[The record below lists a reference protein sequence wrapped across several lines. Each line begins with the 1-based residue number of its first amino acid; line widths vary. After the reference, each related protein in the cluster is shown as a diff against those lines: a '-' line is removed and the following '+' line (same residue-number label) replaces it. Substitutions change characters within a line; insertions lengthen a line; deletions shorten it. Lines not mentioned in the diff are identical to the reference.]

1 MTARFATEDEIK
13 HWNELI
19 LNNPDNGNVFQGQEF
34 ADQKAAAGW
43 KTQYIIV
50 GKVALTVLEKKIF
63 GFGNVWYASKG
74 PGVTNTNALQKL
86 IAPLSEFAKK
96 QGVFTIKIE
105 PEILRGPETLQ
116 KMTALGLTKTR
127 PIQPNFSTVVM
138 DIHKDLKTV
147 LSEMPQKGRYAIKRA
162 ERDGVT
168 TELVPATDE
177 NCKIMFEL
185 LRDTAVS
192 AGFGIRPA
200 EYYKT
205 YYQRYEKAGIGQLFF
220 AKYQGEIVAGAYA
233 LAFGHK
239 GTYKDGASIRRRTA
253 YGASHLLQ
261 WRVIEW
267 MKKKGVTVHDLCGA
281 PPVASIKDESHPH
294 YGLGV
299 FKTSF
304 NKEVTE
310 YVGAYEI
317 PVQPLKSKLW
327 TKFFEKLIRRVYY
340 KIHHE
345 SFY

>member
-1 MTARFATEDEIK
+1 MTVRFATQDEITK
-13 HWNELI
+13 WNNHI
-19 LNNPDNGNVFQGQEF
+19 LANPDAGNVFQGSEF
-34 ADQKAAAGW
+34 ADQKKLAGW
-43 KTQYIIV
+43 KTRYIFID
-50 GKVALTVLEKKIF
+50 KVALTVLEKSVFPLGK
-63 GFGNVWYASKG
+63 VWYAPKG
-74 PGVTNTNALQKL
+74 PGVTSLSALKKFIPEL
-86 IAPLSEFAKK
+86 IGFAKK
-96 QGVFTIKIE
+96 HGVFTIKIE
-105 PEILRGPETLQ
+105 PEILRSAKSLEV
-116 KMTALGLTKTR
+116 MTTLGLTKTR

-168 TELVPATDE
+168 TELVPATNE
-177 NCKIMFEL
+177 NCEIMFNL
-185 LRDTAVS
+185 LQGTALD
-192 AGFGIRPA
+192 AGFGIRSKN
-200 EYYKT
+200 YYKT

-220 AKYQGEIVAGAYA
+220 AKYEGEIVAGAYA

-239 GTYKDGASIRRRTA
+239 GTYKDGASIRKRTA

-281 PPVASIKDESHPH
+281 PPIASIKDAAHPH

-304 NKEVTE
+304 SKEVTE

-317 PVQPLKSKLW
+317 PVRPLKSKLW
-327 TKFFEKLIRRVYY
+327 TKFFEKLIRRIYY
-340 KIHHE
+340 KVHHE
-345 SFY
+345 SYY

>member
-1 MTARFATEDEIK
+1 MTVRFATQDEISD
-13 HWNELI
+13 WNSRI
-19 LNNPDNGNVFQGQEF
+19 LANPDDGNIFQGKEF
-34 ADQKAAAGW
+34 AEQKELAAW
-43 KTQYIIV
+43 KVQYVIS
-50 GKVALTVLEKKIF
+50 GKVAVTVLEKKIF
-63 GFGNVWYASKG
+63 GFGKVWYIPKG
-74 PGVTNTNALQKL
+74 PGITNTSELQKL
-86 IAPLSEFAKK
+86 IEPLSAFARK

-105 PEILRGPETLQ
+105 PEVLRDQKNLS
-116 KMTALGLTKTR
+116 KMTELGLTKTR
-127 PIQPNFSTVVM
+127 PIQPNFSTVIM

-147 LSEMPQKGRYAIKRA
+147 MLELPQKGRYAIKRA

-192 AGFGIRPA
+192 AGFGIRSA
-200 EYYKT
+200 DYYKT

-220 AKYQGEIVAGAYA
+220 AKYEGEIVAGAYA

-239 GTYKDGASIRRRTA
+239 GTYKDGASIRKRTA

-261 WRVIEW
+261 WEVIKW
-267 MKKKGVTVHDLCGA
+267 MKKKGVTIHDLCGA
-281 PPVASIKDESHPH
+281 PPIASIKDTSHPH

-304 NKEVTE
+304 NKEATE

-327 TKFFEKLIRRVYY
+327 TKFFEKLIRRIYY
-340 KIHHE
+340 KMHHE
-345 SFY
+345 SYY